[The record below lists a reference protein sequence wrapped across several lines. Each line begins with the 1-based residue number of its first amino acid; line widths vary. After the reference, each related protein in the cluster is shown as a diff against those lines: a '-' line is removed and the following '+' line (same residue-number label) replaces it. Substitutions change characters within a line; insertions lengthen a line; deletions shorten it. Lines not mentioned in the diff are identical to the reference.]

1 MPKNQ
6 QHDALFYSTLL
17 AKLIEGARKVVNIN
31 MHIEQLAYNIS
42 LRNPQGVRILL
53 ELPPDVINKGLDAL
67 ANAERIQ
74 VSIYIILVKIKN
86 LI

>member
-6 QHDALFYSTLL
+6 KHDALFYSTLL

-31 MHIEQLAYNIS
+31 MHIEKLAYNIS

-53 ELPPDVINKGLDAL
+53 ELPPDVISKGLDAL

-74 VSIYIILVKIKN
+74 VSISIILVKIKN